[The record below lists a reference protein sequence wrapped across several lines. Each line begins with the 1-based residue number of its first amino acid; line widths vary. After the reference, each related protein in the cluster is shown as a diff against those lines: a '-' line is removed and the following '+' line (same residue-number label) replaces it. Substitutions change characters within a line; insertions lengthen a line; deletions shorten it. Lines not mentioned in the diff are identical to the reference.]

1 MRKGTAPV
9 GAAAVG
15 HRWFLRWEEAVKGGW
30 CLAAVGKRG
39 REVEGKI
46 KGAAVE
52 TKGGGAAVFGLK
64 ELSSWLAGRKEI

>member
-30 CLAAVGKRG
+30 FVAVD
-39 REVEGKI
+39 EGK
-46 KGAAVE
+46 AV
-52 TKGGGAAVFGLK
+52 LC
-64 ELSSWLAGRKEI
+64 